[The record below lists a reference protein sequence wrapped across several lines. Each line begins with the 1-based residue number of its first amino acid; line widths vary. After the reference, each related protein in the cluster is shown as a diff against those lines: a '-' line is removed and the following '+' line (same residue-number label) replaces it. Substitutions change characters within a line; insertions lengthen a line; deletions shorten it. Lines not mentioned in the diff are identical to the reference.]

1 MAALRNQ
8 MSGQINVEVD
18 APQVD
23 LSGVLAEIREQYE
36 SVTAKNNKDLEAW
49 FTAKVRTKTLVL

>member
-23 LSGVLAEIREQYE
+23 LSAIMAEIREQYE
-36 SVTAKNNKDLEAW
+36 SVATKNNKDLEVW
-49 FTAKVRTKTLVL
+49 FKAKVRTKSLVL